1 MLTAQPRRLAVV
13 RKPDWGLGQM
23 TCSRAVWPI
32 ALTALASCKTATSAL
47 RVAGVRQGRRVAEA
61 GPDDARQHFL
71 TAAAAVT
78 ASESS
83 AAA

>member
-1 MLTAQPRRLAVV
+1 
-13 RKPDWGLGQM
+13 M

-71 TAAAAVT
+71 TAAAAV
-78 ASESS
+78 
-83 AAA
+83 